1 MELHEAFASELFG
14 EHVELLTGTQR
25 SRIGKVQDIAV
36 AGSERFPPVVGLYV
50 KGTDGVVRYAP
61 FSSVV
66 SMTPREITLGERPL
80 EGSSAPVAIDELLLQ
95 KELLD
100 KQIVDVDG
108 HKVVRVNDV
117 KLAPAGDYLR
127 VIAVDIGLPGLMR
140 RMGLHRLGD
149 RMLDRMPKAGV
160 GASLISWDAVQPLGI
175 DTPGGALR
183 LRVTQD
189 RIDRIHPADLAGIIE
204 DLAASDQA
212 SLIGSLDEE
221 TAADALEQLPV
232 DTQLSILED
241 LHPDRA
247 ADIIEN
253 MEPDDAADLLSEI
266 DQDKQQEILQL
277 MEPEEAQDI
286 RELLAH
292 PEETAGGL
300 MTTEYLSVPPGLN
313 VAQTFEH
320 IRQAAEDAELVYYI
334 YVLDDTEHVLGVVSL
349 RELIT
354 ASPQTPITDIAHDD
368 VVTVDLMT
376 ARDEVATTI
385 ARYDFV
391 ALPVVDAEGHMQ
403 GIVTVDDVVDVLLPE
418 KLRKM
423 LPRVGKSRS
432 KPHEPGG
439 KAAAPSP

>member
-1 MELHEAFASELFG
+1 
-14 EHVELLTGTQR
+14 
-25 SRIGKVQDIAV
+25 
-36 AGSERFPPVVGLYV
+36 
-50 KGTDGVVRYAP
+50 
-61 FSSVV
+61 
-66 SMTPREITLGERPL
+66 
-80 EGSSAPVAIDELLLQ
+80 
-95 KELLD
+95 
-100 KQIVDVDG
+100 
-108 HKVVRVNDV
+108 
-117 KLAPAGDYLR
+117 
-127 VIAVDIGLPGLMR
+127 
-140 RMGLHRLGD
+140 
-149 RMLDRMPKAGV
+149 
-160 GASLISWDAVQPLGI
+160 
-175 DTPGGALR
+175 LR